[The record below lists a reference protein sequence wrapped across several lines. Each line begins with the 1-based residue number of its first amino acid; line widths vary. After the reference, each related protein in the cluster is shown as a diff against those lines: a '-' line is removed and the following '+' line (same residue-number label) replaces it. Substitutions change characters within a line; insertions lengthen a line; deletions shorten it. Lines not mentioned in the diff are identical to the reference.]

1 MRITL
6 QSLNYF
12 YSFLAV
18 WSTDTQLV
26 VIPQYPL
33 STILNKKQTMKTTKW
48 ISPTKVPVLDNSGW
62 FRNIF
67 VCCAKCSDSAV
78 YIKCTENAS
87 GCMYNVRS
95 VISRFQFDA
104 CGGVGWWQQ
113 CDMHA
118 WWMRWGV
125 GGGTNTNSWYGTRE
139 PPMHEHFH
147 AYFHEWALSHEFS
160 WITTFI
166 EKNIQK
172 GLKGTFEHG
181 YLVGLVCPIIGIR
194 NTWIP
199 YYAFSNVRIRT
210 ICIPNMLEYIEY
222 VF

>member
-1 MRITL
+1 MLKKVILKLKVVQRSLSMSAMRITL

-33 STILNKKQTMKTTKW
+33 STILNLATKNRQWKPQNDKW
-48 ISPTKVPVLDNSGW
+48 ISPTKARVLDNSGW

-67 VCCAKCSDSAV
+67 VSLAKCSDSAV
-78 YIKCTENAS
+78 FCMKWFTSNVPRMLH
-87 GCMYNVRS
+87 GKMYNVRS

-118 WWMRWGV
+118 WWMR
-125 GGGTNTNSWYGTRE
+125 
-139 PPMHEHFH
+139 
-147 AYFHEWALSHEFS
+147 
-160 WITTFI
+160 
-166 EKNIQK
+166 
-172 GLKGTFEHG
+172 
-181 YLVGLVCPIIGIR
+181 
-194 NTWIP
+194 
-199 YYAFSNVRIRT
+199 
-210 ICIPNMLEYIEY
+210 
-222 VF
+222 